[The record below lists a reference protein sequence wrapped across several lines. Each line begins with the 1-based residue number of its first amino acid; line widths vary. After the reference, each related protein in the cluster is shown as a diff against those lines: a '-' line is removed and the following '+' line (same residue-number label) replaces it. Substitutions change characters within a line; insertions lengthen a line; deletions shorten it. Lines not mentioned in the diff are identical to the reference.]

1 MRARCAVTSR
11 PRPWLVSSLMSFSS
25 LSVSTFLAQT
35 AAKQPTPGGGAVA
48 GLTGALAAAL
58 AHMVVNYSL
67 NKKNLAQHQP
77 LLEDAAK
84 RLERARAMLLELADE
99 DAAAYG
105 LVNELTKLPETD
117 PRRIEQLPAALRASV
132 DVPLSVAACATD
144 LLRLM
149 RDLAGKSNAYLRSDL
164 AIAAVLAEATARSAA
179 WNVNINVPQLPIAT
193 DREKVTQQTRELVTH
208 AKNLSAE
215 VEAACV

>member
-1 MRARCAVTSR
+1 
-11 PRPWLVSSLMSFSS
+11 MSFSS
-25 LSVSTFLAQT
+25 LSVSNFLAQT

-58 AHMVVNYSL
+58 AQMVVSYSL

-117 PRRIEQLPAALRASV
+117 PRRVQLPAAMRASV

-149 RDLAGKSNAYLRSDL
+149 CELAGKSNAYLRSDL

-179 WNVNINVPQLPIAT
+179 WNVNINVPQLADAREREVVSRQTHEMVTRAKQLAAEI
-193 DREKVTQQTRELVTH
+193 EKV
-208 AKNLSAE
+208 
-215 VEAACV
+215 CV

>member
-1 MRARCAVTSR
+1 
-11 PRPWLVSSLMSFSS
+11 MSFAT
-25 LSVSTFLAQT
+25 LTLREFLVQT

-48 GLTGALAAAL
+48 GAAGALAAAL
-58 AHMVVNYSL
+58 AQMVVSYSL
-67 NKKNLAQHQP
+67 GKKNLATHQP

-117 PRRIEQLPAALRASV
+117 ARRITELPAALRASV

-179 WNVNINVPQLPIAT
+179 WNVNINVPQLADPMQ
-193 DREKVTQQTRELVTH
+193 REQVTRQTRELVEH
-208 AKNLSAE
+208 AKSLAAE
-215 VEAACV
+215 VEKACV